1 MESSF
6 IRCVLEERGWKKIAI
21 SADTVL
27 AVVDGVRVALR
38 FDGEM
43 MFDPVDERHFL
54 CTSIVA
60 TVEGV
65 ECGRVQRWP
74 LFDGELDQV
83 LIEAARAVEVA
94 VRVGDDA
101 YGERHER

>member
-1 MESSF
+1 MEASM
-6 IRCVLEERGWKKIAI
+6 IRAALEGRGWKKIAI
-21 SADTVL
+21 GANTVL
-27 AVVDGVRVALR
+27 AVVDGVRAVLR

-43 MFDPVDERHFL
+43 MFDPVNEEHVL

-74 LFDGELDQV
+74 LVDGEQDQV
-83 LIEAARAVEVA
+83 LTEAARAVEVA

-101 YGERHER
+101 EGDGNE